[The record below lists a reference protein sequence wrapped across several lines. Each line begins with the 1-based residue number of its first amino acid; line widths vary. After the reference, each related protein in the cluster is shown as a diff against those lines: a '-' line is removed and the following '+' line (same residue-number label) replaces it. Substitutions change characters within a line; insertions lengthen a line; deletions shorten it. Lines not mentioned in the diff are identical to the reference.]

1 LRPDSDPSASS
12 ASARLEVV
20 GELATL
26 INSTFDL
33 TEIFQQAILKLR
45 RVMTFRRASVVLLS
59 EDPRYYHLHTL
70 YDATQGGFI
79 KKEER
84 FVLDYGLP
92 GRVIQTG
99 QAMRVDEFRGTEGIR
114 TEGEEKVS
122 ALIIPIRVDEEVIG
136 TLNLGVKDA
145 GSYDDEDLELA
156 TLLGRQIATS
166 LHYSKLLAT
175 IRQQQDALAR
185 ETATI
190 RAERARLE
198 ALIEASDS
206 AIFMVSRGTI
216 AHTNQ
221 TMARLVGLPREV
233 IVGAPLEHLNRALA
247 RCLAEP
253 DALTVQTAALQGS
266 GEPLRDRVEFV
277 FPRRLVCQRTVAVLP
292 AEAGQSQGHVVIY
305 RDVTKEAEV
314 EAAKDEFVSMVSHE
328 LRTPLTSVMTSLS
341 LLLKGAAGTVSD
353 KISDLLEIALRN
365 LHRLIRL
372 VDDLLDLSR
381 IESGRLVARLIPV
394 PVVDATD
401 RAVEAVRGFA
411 LEREVM
417 LECDRPP
424 EPLAILG
431 DADRLEQVIVNLLSN
446 AVKFSPRHGE
456 VILRWRREKGS
467 AVLEITDTGPGIPA
481 SQLDEIFDKFR
492 QLEMSASRR
501 EGGAGLGLPIS
512 RSIVEQFGGELWVE
526 SEEGRGS
533 SFFVRLQLAQELSET
548 RDGGV
553 ETGGG

>member
-1 LRPDSDPSASS
+1 LKQDSDLPTSS

-26 INSTFDL
+26 IDSTFDL

-70 YDATQGGFI
+70 YDATHGGFI

-92 GRVIQTG
+92 GRVIRTG

-122 ALIIPIRVDEEVIG
+122 ALIIPLRVDEEVIG

-145 GSYDDEDLELA
+145 GSYDDEDLGLA
-156 TLLGRQIATS
+156 TVLGRQIATS

-175 IRQQQDALAR
+175 IRQQQEALAR
-185 ETATI
+185 EMATI
-190 RAERARLE
+190 RSERARLE
-198 ALIEASDS
+198 VLIEASDS
-206 AIFMVSRGTI
+206 AIFMVTGGIVAHANRAI
-216 AHTNQ
+216 AQ
-221 TMARLVGLPREV
+221 LVGLPREV
-233 IVGAPLEHLNRALA
+233 IVGAPLTHLDRALA
-247 RCLAEP
+247 RCLAQP
-253 DALTVQTAALQGS
+253 DALAAQTAALQGS
-266 GEPLRDRVEFV
+266 GNPLRDRVEFV

-292 AEAGQSQGHVVIY
+292 GEAEQSLGHVVIY

-328 LRTPLTSVMTSLS
+328 LRTPLTSVKTSLS
-341 LLLKGAAGTVSD
+341 LVLKGAAGTVSD
-353 KISDLLEIALRN
+353 QIRGLLEIALRN

-381 IESGRLVARLIPV
+381 IESGRLVAGLV
-394 PVVDATD
+394 PVSVVNATD
-401 RAVEAVRGFA
+401 HAVEAVRGFA

-424 EPLAILG
+424 DPLAILG

-456 VILRWRREKGS
+456 VTLRWRKENGS

-481 SQLDEIFDKFR
+481 HQLEDIFDKFH
-492 QLEMSASRR
+492 QLEMSATRR

-512 RSIVEQFGGELWVE
+512 RSIVEQLGGDLWVE

-533 SFFVRLQLAQELSET
+533 SFFVRLQLAQELPET
-548 RDGGV
+548 RDGDV